1 MAKMKFSEAI
11 DRAVAEAMAGDERIL
26 ILGED
31 VRMLRSSLLAQFGPN
46 RVLNA
51 PISEAAFSAAALGAA
66 MAGLRPIVE
75 IWMVD
80 FLACAMDAVL
90 NHVAKLEAF
99 SGGRWKCPLVIR
111 TACGGGY
118 GDGGQ
123 HGQALWGML
132 GGIPGLSVLVPSNP
146 ADAHGLMTSALA
158 HEGPVVFLEHKLL
171 SEQMLEYLG
180 RLGRETVSFDVPA
193 EGREGDVPQNAPSVP
208 IGTARAAR
216 NGRDITIVSLAVGV
230 HRCLAAANILEA
242 EGISCEII
250 DLRTIRP
257 LDTAT
262 LAAAVSRTGRLL
274 VVDEDYREC
283 GLSGE
288 VCAIALEAGLR
299 PAYARVCLEG
309 TLPFA
314 RRLEAKAL
322 PNVERII
329 AAVRKLLAAD

>member
-1 MAKMKFSEAI
+1 MTRTKFSEAV
-11 DRAVAEAMAGDERIL
+11 DRAVADAMARDESI
-26 ILGED
+26 IVMGED
-31 VRMLRSSLLAQFGPN
+31 VRMLRSSLLARFGPN

-51 PISEAAFSAAALGAA
+51 PISEAAFTAAGVGAA

-80 FLACAMDAVL
+80 FIACAMDSIL
-90 NHVAKLEAF
+90 NHMSKLEAF
-99 SGGRWKCPLVIR
+99 SGGRWKCPLIIR
-111 TACGGGY
+111 TGCGGGY

-123 HGQALWGML
+123 HEQSLWGML
-132 GGIPGLSVLVPSNP
+132 GGIPGLSVLVPANP
-146 ADAHGLMTSALA
+146 GDAYGLMKSALA
-158 HEGPVVFLEHKLL
+158 HDGPVVFLEHKLL

-180 RLGRETVSFDVPA
+180 RLGRETVSFDVPT
-193 EGREGDVPQNAPSVP
+193 EGAEGDVSKDPPSVP
-208 IGTARAAR
+208 IGSARILR

-230 HRCLAAANILEA
+230 HRSLEAAKALEA
-242 EGISCEII
+242 EGIGCEVI

-257 LDTAT
+257 LDTET
-262 LAAAVSRTGRLL
+262 IVAAVSRTGRLL

-309 TLPFA
+309 TLPFS
-314 RRLEAKAL
+314 RRLEGKAL
-322 PNVERII
+322 PNVDRIT
-329 AAVRKLLAAD
+329 AAVRKLLDLN